1 MSPAPHRSTTIPAT
15 DDPPEQAS
23 PPPSRG
29 LSRRATGLLLALG
42 MTAGLWVAY
51 EVVGRPQQEPVA
63 PAPRDPV
70 FLPLTVRDP
79 YQPSRVYVSDRVP
92 AAGKL
97 PPARSTFTPDTP
109 TIYCVYDL
117 PRVRPKAEI
126 EASLRFGGRPL
137 TQRRTTAL
145 PGSYARGYVAFSPMT
160 ESGMPA
166 GIYEIR
172 LRLPGM
178 TEPLTDVS
186 FEVVPP
192 DEGGG
197 ARAAQSNISV
207 RNVTVALGV
216 DAQGRPVSPLPKFP
230 RTTRRLVLCFE
241 FLGAEP
247 GQVVTCEWRCE
258 DEVLPQG
265 TAEVAVTADAGRAF
279 AWIETEPRVRL
290 PTGKY
295 EVRVEDEDIVLGKA
309 TFEVVP

>member
-1 MSPAPHRSTTIPAT
+1 
-15 DDPPEQAS
+15 
-23 PPPSRG
+23 
-29 LSRRATGLLLALG
+29 

-51 EVVGRPQQEPVA
+51 EVVGRPQQEPV
-63 PAPRDPV
+63 PPPTRDPA

-79 YQPSRVYVSDRVP
+79 YRPSRVYVSDRAP

-97 PPARSTFTPDTP
+97 PPARSTFTPDARTV
-109 TIYCVYDL
+109 YCIYDL
-117 PRVRPKAEI
+117 PRVRPEAKI

-137 TQRRTTAL
+137 TRRRTKVL
-145 PGSYARGYVAFSPMT
+145 PGDSARGYVAFSPTT

-178 TEPLTDVS
+178 KEPLTDVS

-192 DEGGG
+192 DESGG
-197 ARAAQSNISV
+197 ARPAPSNITA

-216 DAQGRPVSPLPKFP
+216 DARGRPVSPLPKFP

-241 FLGAEP
+241 FVGAAA
-247 GQVVTCEWRCE
+247 GQVVTCEWLCE
-258 DEVLPQG
+258 NQALPQG
-265 TAEVAVTADAGRAF
+265 TTEVTLTTGGGRAY

-295 EVRVEDEDIVLGKA
+295 EARIRDEDIVLGKTA
-309 TFEVVP
+309 FEVVP